1 MHILSNVEFEK
12 LVTDL
17 PPRMRVIAK
26 ERCDKSPCGFITL
39 SELAEYAKM
48 LEYSG
53 DPRTA
58 KWLKNLAV
66 LAKNGKI
73 AKLRSG
79 NETWEDHV
87 ELVAALHTAEEIPF
101 GIGQHIFITEEDR
114 YGSVVDYI
122 PATKEYL
129 VVLNPFQVK
138 QYKKDDLK
146 KVARVVTA
154 QEAYSAPATESPAGQ
169 APDFST
175 PDAAARAYSQFNG
188 DLKSMHDQL
197 MQDWAS
203 ASGLELKPS
212 EIYHNYRDVYDGNYS
227 YVRSYWDTQQGN
239 SPEQAQ
245 SSPQSAP
252 AQAQSSPQSTTQPSA
267 PGEQSTTWASRRLVS
282 GIAATLNTLATIE
295 RAASEKTAQLTPPP
309 TPGQRTGLLPSDG
322 VHGFIA
328 VDKYNSSIL
337 GCGDTHEVAY
347 SEAIDRGEALA
358 KLEGAEFS
366 ADDIEIHPAS
376 DGLLDALF
384 NDSPDA
390 DGYHIEWTITKT
402 SQVPELAVHP
412 SELNPNY

>member
-1 MHILSNVEFEK
+1 MNILSNVEFEK
-12 LVTDL
+12 LITDL
-17 PPRMRVIAK
+17 PPRMRAIAK
-26 ERCDKSPCGFITL
+26 ERCDKSPYGFITL
-39 SELAEYAKM
+39 SELGEYAKM

-101 GIGQHIFITEEDR
+101 GIGQHIFITDEDR

-154 QEAYSAPATESPAGQ
+154 QEAYSAPVTESPAGQ

-175 PDAAARAYSQFNG
+175 PDAAAKVYSQFNG

-212 EIYHNYRDVYDGNYS
+212 EIYHNYRDVYDGIYS
-227 YVRSYWDTQQGN
+227 YVRGYWDTQQGN

-245 SSPQSAP
+245 SSP
-252 AQAQSSPQSTTQPSA
+252 QSSPQSTTQPSA
-267 PGEQSTTWASRRLVS
+267 PGEQSTTWASSRPV
-282 GIAATLNTLATIE
+282 
-295 RAASEKTAQLTPPP
+295 
-309 TPGQRTGLLPSDG
+309 
-322 VHGFIA
+322 
-328 VDKYNSSIL
+328 
-337 GCGDTHEVAY
+337 
-347 SEAIDRGEALA
+347 
-358 KLEGAEFS
+358 
-366 ADDIEIHPAS
+366 
-376 DGLLDALF
+376 
-384 NDSPDA
+384 
-390 DGYHIEWTITKT
+390 
-402 SQVPELAVHP
+402 
-412 SELNPNY
+412 